1 MRSWLAAM
9 FLVAVTAGA
18 ARADRAYTVVAG
30 DTLSSIA
37 KANGCKVA
45 DLKKANQLETDDLDQ
60 GESLT
65 IPDCDH
71 DHAPAKAVKVVTGQ
85 SIGKPW
91 RGKLARPAVLP
102 DGKGYHIRRPWR
114 AFGATHVIGYIQRA
128 VAEQRKKFPKE
139 HVLAIGDISQKGG
152 GEISDHHS
160 HQSGRDVDMGLF
172 YKKKPADYPDEF
184 VAADE
189 DNLDCE
195 KTLALIEAFAKTH
208 DKPGGVQMIFLDF
221 HVQGILY
228 KWAKAHGA
236 DEDHLDWLF
245 QFPHGRGV
253 MDGIVRHEPN
263 HQDHFHVR
271 FQCPPGDGNC
281 E

>member
-1 MRSWLAAM
+1 MRSWLAVLLIAIVGG
-9 FLVAVTAGA
+9 VAH
-18 ARADRAYTVVAG
+18 ADRAYTVAAG

-45 DLKKANQLETDDLDQ
+45 ELKAANRLTSDDLDQ

-71 DHAPAKAVKVVTGQ
+71 AKAEKAVKVVTGQ

-91 RGKLARPAVLP
+91 HGKLAHAATLP

-114 AFGATHVIGYIQRA
+114 AFGATQVIGYIERA
-128 VAEQRKKFPKE
+128 VAEQRRRFPKE

-172 YKKKPADYPDEF
+172 YKKKPADYPEDF
-184 VAADE
+184 VTADE
-189 DNLDCE
+189 DSLDCE
-195 KTLALIEAFAKTH
+195 KTYALIDTFARTH

-221 HVQGILY
+221 HLQGVLY
-228 KWAKAHGA
+228 KWAKAHGV

-245 QFPHGRGV
+245 QFPHGRGT

-271 FQCPPGDGNC
+271 FQCAPGDGGC